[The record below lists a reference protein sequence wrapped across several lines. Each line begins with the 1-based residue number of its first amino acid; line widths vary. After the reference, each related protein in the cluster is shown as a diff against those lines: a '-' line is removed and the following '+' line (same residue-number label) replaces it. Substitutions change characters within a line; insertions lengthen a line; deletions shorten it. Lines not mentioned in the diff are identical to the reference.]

1 MKKILVVVF
10 VLILTFLCSCKA
22 QEISNVD
29 SDTQTGAP
37 VSTVSENSEST
48 QKNTEAP
55 VSSEVD
61 APESAQNVSD
71 TSSIPVSSTVEP
83 TNENSIEYTLAF
95 SNVDNNVNK
104 VAKNVFLVIDY
115 DDYLA
120 KLNTYFFSENGKADY
135 EKYALDK
142 KYSAEY
148 FKDKALILCDF
159 GYESGPIEVN
169 ITSVVKNTDS
179 KKLTVCY
186 NDIIGTQEKDG
197 TIRAN
202 AVLTSYKNIIEIS
215 AEDAKDI
222 LEIGAERVKAK

>member
-10 VLILTFLCSCKA
+10 VLILTFLCSCKT
-22 QEISNVD
+22 QEISNVH

-37 VSTVSENSEST
+37 VTSASENSEST
-48 QKNTEAP
+48 QKNT
-55 VSSEVD
+55 D
-61 APESAQNVSD
+61 A
-71 TSSIPVSSTVEP
+71 PVSSTVEP

-95 SNVDNNVNK
+95 SNVDYNVNK

-120 KLNTYFFSENGKADY
+120 KLDTYFFSENGKADY

-142 KYSAEY
+142 KYSTEY

-169 ITSVVKNTDS
+169 VTSVVKNTDS
-179 KKLTVCY
+179 KKLTVRY
-186 NDIIGTQEKDG
+186 NDIIGTQQKDG
-197 TIRAN
+197 TIISDL
-202 AVLTSYKNIIEIS
+202 VLTSYKNIIEIS

-222 LEIGAERVKAK
+222 LEIGVERVKAK